1 MAIEY
6 KSPTEKVRNISA
18 PNLPVAPA
26 EYDQRYQDQFANVLR
41 LFFNSVT
48 NNVNAPKPYGTF
60 YDTTTQTNPVAN
72 SVNLMK
78 VNSTYNSDVG
88 QFSVSRDTTKITV
101 SETGIYN
108 IQFSA
113 QLDKTGGG
121 ASAVYIWL
129 RRNGQNLSNSA
140 TKVVI
145 DGPNSEVVAAWNWM
159 ISLVG
164 GEYFEIAWE
173 SSDTN
178 VILAAFAASGNI
190 PEIPSVIVTVT
201 WVSNLATPG
210 SIIRTT

>member
-1 MAIEY
+1 MAN
-6 KSPTEKVRNISA
+6 EKIRNISP
-18 PNLPVAPA
+18 PNLPVAPV
-26 EYDQRYQDQFANVLR
+26 EYQQRFMDQFASVVR
-41 LFFNSVT
+41 LFFNLIA

-72 SVNLMK
+72 AVNLMK
-78 VNSTYNSDVG
+78 ITSTYDSNIG
-88 QFSVSRDTTKITV
+88 QFSVSRDTTRITV

-129 RRNGQNLSNSA
+129 RVNGQNLANSA

-145 DGPNSEVVAAWNWM
+145 NGPNDEKVAAWNYV
-159 ISLVG
+159 ISLTTG
-164 GEYFEIAWE
+164 DYFELAWE

-178 VILAAFAASGNI
+178 VILAAYPASGNI
-190 PEIPSVIVTVT
+190 PETPSVIVTVT
-201 WVSNLATPG
+201 WVSNPAPTAP
-210 SIIRTT
+210 IIRAT